1 MDIQNVL
8 NSLVPITQFNKGQAS
23 KIFDRVKSEKQIF
36 VIKNNVP
43 TAVILSTDEYFKMK
57 NELED
62 LMDFKFASERIKSC
76 KRDSWVSD
84 KDAMRILGL
93 TQADVDSADD
103 IEVEVTQLG
112 NLEG

>member
-23 KIFDRVKSEKQIF
+23 KIFDRVKFEKQIF

-62 LMDFKFASERIKSC
+62 LMDFKFSSERIKKSD
-76 KRDSWVSD
+76 RGSWVSD
-84 KDAMRILGL
+84 NDAIQALGL
-93 TQADVDSADD
+93 TQADVADAED
-103 IEVEVTQLG
+103 IEIEVTRLG
-112 NLEG
+112 DLEG

>member
-23 KIFDRVKSEKQIF
+23 KIFDRVKAEKQIF

-43 TAVILSTDEYFKMK
+43 AAVILSTDEYFKMK

-76 KRDSWVSD
+76 NRDSWVSD
-84 KDAMRILGL
+84 KDAMQILGL